1 MFNGSAA
8 GVVTVAVT
16 VAAAAAGSPV
26 DTPKQFE
33 LCGQSKRN
41 VDISMQQ
48 GGPDSKAIGQVA
60 SAGGRA
66 YWSVISGDYDR
77 RTTKLMIIMMI
88 NVNFGLL
95 LID

>member
-16 VAAAAAGSPV
+16 VAAAAGSAV

-66 YWSVISGDYDR
+66 YWSVISDDYDR